1 MMRRAVWLLVC
12 GAVVSALSWAVAFT
26 MKPTP
31 QRSGQAEQSATGH
44 EPDFSRR
51 VFVSPTSSDIPI
63 PAEQEGLTETQRVHV
78 APALEVLGYLEKRG
92 KTVENAELLE
102 RVEGERAKLLAVARK
117 IQGSSS
123 EGERGR

>member
-1 MMRRAVWLLVC
+1 M
-12 GAVVSALSWAVAFT
+12 SALSWAVAFK
-26 MKPTP
+26 MKPAP
-31 QRSGQAEQSATGH
+31 QRSGQAEQTATGH
-44 EPDFSRR
+44 EPGFSRR
-51 VFVSPTSSDIPI
+51 VFAPTSSDIPI
-63 PAEQEGLTETQRVHV
+63 PAEQDGLTETQRVHV

-92 KTVENAELLE
+92 KAVENAELLE